1 MCACGQEV
9 HTATGIVMLRYLKY
23 AGFVILQWQRAARN
37 AEGLKLKKLFA
48 YSHHVFRSVCH
59 KPVCAQVSLIALLG
73 FCCALPALQNVLL
86 ATISLSLLGRLS
98 SNMYTDRV
106 LEYINMIQQGSK
118 RSAHAAS
125 FGRAMDL
132 TSLLRPLIHVRHAF
146 QAAETGNAASDDPIT
161 ESMLRMARL
170 LQDEFVR
177 TLGRGLTVQDDLI
190 RTWHTGH
197 PVPLHTGDFRQ
208 RRPWEWILRVMLGRS
223 CGKHRSRHESWHA
236 FAARFVHEHFFPY

>member
-106 LEYINMIQQGSK
+106 LEYINPSTCVI
-118 RSAHAAS
+118 
-125 FGRAMDL
+125 
-132 TSLLRPLIHVRHAF
+132 
-146 QAAETGNAASDDPIT
+146 
-161 ESMLRMARL
+161 
-170 LQDEFVR
+170 
-177 TLGRGLTVQDDLI
+177 
-190 RTWHTGH
+190 
-197 PVPLHTGDFRQ
+197 
-208 RRPWEWILRVMLGRS
+208 
-223 CGKHRSRHESWHA
+223 
-236 FAARFVHEHFFPY
+236 